1 MRSPSRCSGLDA
13 TRPDTIVVQQAPQ
26 LELLKKAALCV
37 THAGLNTTLE
47 ALVQGVPL
55 VAIPITNDQPGIAAR
70 ILASGTGLFLP
81 LAQLTAE
88 GLKGL
93 VDEVLGSASYRE
105 KALAMKAEIE
115 RVDGLGTAADLI
127 ERAFGYK
134 PSLSA

>member
-1 MRSPSRCSGLDA
+1 
-13 TRPDTIVVQQAPQ
+13 
-26 LELLKKAALCV
+26 
-37 THAGLNTTLE
+37 
-47 ALVQGVPL
+47 
-55 VAIPITNDQPGIAAR
+55 
-70 ILASGTGLFLP
+70 LFLP

-115 RVDGLGTAADLI
+115 KVDGLGTAADLI